1 MDRKQA
7 GILVSLLVLIV
18 IVGVASWKLNG
29 DLPPLNST
37 VGNVGVQQ
45 IEEGTDDFITL
56 QIERDNTTTAN
67 MSVFEMVLNDE
78 NSTEEQRSIAQ
89 AQVTRMVAQ
98 LEKEQSVERELKAKG
113 YSNVLCL
120 VGEDFNNVKVYV
132 KLEEDITEDQLAEI
146 RSIVASQTNIREI
159 EISKK

>member
-98 LEKEQSVERELKAKG
+98 LEKDRV
-113 YSNVLCL
+113 
-120 VGEDFNNVKVYV
+120 
-132 KLEEDITEDQLAEI
+132 
-146 RSIVASQTNIREI
+146 
-159 EISKK
+159 